1 MIQVTE
7 NRSYFGQKAPLRA
20 PNAVCVSVAGRG
32 EESSAVVTSDDGD
45 PARPGSLMSAE
56 TGDGTES

>member
-1 MIQVTE
+1 MIIVTE
-7 NRSYFGQKAPLRA
+7 NRSYFGQKAPIRA

-45 PARPGSLMSAE
+45 PARGL
-56 TGDGTES
+56 